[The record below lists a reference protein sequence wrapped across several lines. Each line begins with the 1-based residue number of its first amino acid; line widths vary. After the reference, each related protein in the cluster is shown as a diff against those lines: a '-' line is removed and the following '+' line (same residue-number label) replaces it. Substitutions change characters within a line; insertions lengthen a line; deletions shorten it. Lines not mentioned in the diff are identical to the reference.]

1 MFMKIKIK
9 GDKIMSK
16 NIYGEDINFDEL
28 EQHVYEDEGDEVF
41 YTCPICG
48 GEYLDTFIT
57 EHNGQTMCIDCWSE
71 RNGD

>member
-1 MFMKIKIK
+1 
-9 GDKIMSK
+9 MSK

-28 EQHVYEDEGDEVF
+28 F